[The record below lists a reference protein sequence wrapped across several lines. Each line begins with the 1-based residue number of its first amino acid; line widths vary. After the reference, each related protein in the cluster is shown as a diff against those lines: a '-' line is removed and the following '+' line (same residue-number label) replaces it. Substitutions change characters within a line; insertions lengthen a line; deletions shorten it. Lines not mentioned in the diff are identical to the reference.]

1 MAEAYIIDACR
12 TPRGIGKQGKGAL
25 AHLHPQHLASTVLK
39 ALAERNHLKTKEI
52 DDIIWGTSSQRGS
65 QGGDLGRMAALD
77 AGYDIKA
84 SGVTL
89 DRFCGSGITSVSLAA
104 AQVMSGMEDLV
115 IAGGT
120 EMMSYTSASA
130 DPTVPPVLDSGN
142 LHLRELHPQSQQGV
156 CADAIATLEG
166 IDREAVD
173 QLAYVSQQRA
183 ARAIEENRFDKSL
196 VPVYNLDGSLA
207 LDREEFPRP
216 GTTMETLG
224 ELKTVFDLYMDIPVD
239 GEGNNYGNLVTRK
252 YPELEGKINHVH
264 HAGNSSG
271 VVDGAAA
278 LLLASPDYAEQNGLK
293 PRARIVATANM
304 GDCPTLMLN
313 APVPAAKKVLE
324 KAGLSK
330 EDIDVYEINEA
341 FSVVAEKFI
350 RDMDLDREKVNI
362 NGGAMALGHPIG
374 ATGSVLIG
382 TALDEL
388 ERSGGRYGLVT
399 MCAAG
404 GMAPAIIIERI

>member
-39 ALAERNHLKTKEI
+39 ALAERNNLKTEEI

-65 QGGDLGRMAALD
+65 QGGDMGRMAALD
-77 AGYDIKA
+77 AGFDIKA

-130 DPTVPPVLDSGN
+130 NPDEPPVLDSGN

-173 QLAYVSQQRA
+173 QLACVSQERA
-183 ARAIEENRFDKSL
+183 ARAIAEDRFAKSL
-196 VPVYNLDGSLA
+196 IPVYNLDGSLA

-216 GTTMETLG
+216 GTTMETLA
-224 ELKTVFDLYMDIPVD
+224 ELGAERKHMLTVFNKVDLVEDRTQLAHLRHAYPKALFVSART
-239 GEGNNYGNLVTRK
+239 GEELDLLPHRLADMLGDLVTSVAYRF
-252 YPELEGKINHVH
+252 PVARADLVSALHACGK
-264 HAGNSSG
+264 
-271 VVDGAAA
+271 
-278 LLLASPDYAEQNGLK
+278 
-293 PRARIVATANM
+293 
-304 GDCPTLMLN
+304 
-313 APVPAAKKVLE
+313 
-324 KAGLSK
+324 
-330 EDIDVYEINEA
+330 
-341 FSVVAEKFI
+341 VVAC
-350 RDMDLDREKVNI
+350 
-362 NGGAMALGHPIG
+362 
-374 ATGSVLIG
+374 
-382 TALDEL
+382 
-388 ERSGGRYGLVT
+388 RYDDTFAYVQAIVPVRLRNRF
-399 MCAAG
+399 AAFED
-404 GMAPAIIIERI
+404 APAPAPTPAPESPALP